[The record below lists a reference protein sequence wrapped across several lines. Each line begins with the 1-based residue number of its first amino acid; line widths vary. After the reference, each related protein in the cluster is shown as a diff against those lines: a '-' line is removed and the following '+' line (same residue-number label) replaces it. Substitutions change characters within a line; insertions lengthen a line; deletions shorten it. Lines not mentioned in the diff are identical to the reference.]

1 MTIAAIQVDF
11 AFAPLLA
18 AGAGFWIELTIA
30 AIAGLLWLVN
40 QIFNNAN
47 KPGQPPMQQRPNV
60 PPVPQKKQPG
70 LDDVQEFLRRAAE
83 QRQRPQQKEQ
93 RKQQQQRQQ
102 QPQQKKP
109 QQQQKAQRQ
118 QKPQSRPLQ
127 VEVVEESKRERSVA
141 ASVQKHLDTQQFR
154 ERSAHLSQVAEAPS
168 QIGSHLQQVFD
179 HQVGRLTRGT
189 EADDDPAKE
198 GPVGVLPPAS
208 SIAAMLANPESAR
221 QAFILGEIFRPLDHR
236 R

>member
-1 MTIAAIQVDF
+1 MMPTGFQLEGL
-11 AFAPLLA
+11 FAPLLA
-18 AGAGFWIELTIA
+18 AGGAGFWVELTIM

-47 KPGQPPMQQRPNV
+47 KPGQPPVQQRPNA

-93 RKQQQQRQQ
+93 RKQQR
-102 QPQQKKP
+102 
-109 QQQQKAQRQ
+109 QQQQKKAPQQQGQRKQKAQSQPVR
-118 QKPQSRPLQ
+118 
-127 VEVVEESKRERSVA
+127 VEVVEDPMRERTVSAHV
-141 ASVQKHLDTQQFR
+141 SKHLDSKGFG

-179 HQVGRLTRGT
+179 HQVGRLTRGS
-189 EADDDPAKE
+189 ESDDDPATE
-198 GPVGVLPPAS
+198 GPLVAATPAS
-208 SIAAMLANPESAR
+208 SIAAMLANPDSAR
-221 QAFILGEIFRPLDHR
+221 QAFILSEILRPLDER